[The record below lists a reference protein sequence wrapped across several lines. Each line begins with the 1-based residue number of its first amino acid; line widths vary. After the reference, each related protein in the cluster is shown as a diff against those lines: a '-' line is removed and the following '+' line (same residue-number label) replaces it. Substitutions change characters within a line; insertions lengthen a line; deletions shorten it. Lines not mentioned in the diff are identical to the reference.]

1 MDHKMSIYLLEAMIL
16 HEDPITH
23 DIING
28 EWRDTQQLWQPIARG
43 SNRPPDDAKAI
54 REILVEYYNS
64 KDGEVPW
71 QYSFI

>member
-1 MDHKMSIYLLEAMIL
+1 MENISNFDIDYVMSNG
-16 HEDPITH
+16 

-28 EWRDTQQLWQPIARG
+28 EWRDTQQLWQPIARQG

-54 REILVEYYNS
+54 HEILVEYYNS